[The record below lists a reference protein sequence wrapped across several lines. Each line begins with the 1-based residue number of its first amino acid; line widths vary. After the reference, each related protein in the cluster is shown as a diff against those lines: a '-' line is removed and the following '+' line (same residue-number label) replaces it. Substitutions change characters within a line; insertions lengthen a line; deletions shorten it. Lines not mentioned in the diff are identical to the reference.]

1 MAVLVLHQEVMERLL
16 LQDFDMNDFN
26 MLMLFPCN
34 VMFKEE
40 RGLITE
46 NLISISKE
54 ILLKNAETPFH
65 SKCISTVRTKSDIL
79 ELSEFSGIKQFL
91 GNLVYVY
98 CEQMKIDCSK
108 LSILDSWLN
117 LYEEGGYQD
126 LHNHH
131 DSMISGVFWLQSS
144 EEKDFVFQA
153 PWHFMQPKLP
163 NYTEYNLNNCHNV
176 EINSNVGRG
185 MVFMSHMLHRTLPT
199 KTERISLSFNVG

>member
-1 MAVLVLHQEVMERLL
+1 MSEYS
-16 LQDFDMNDFN
+16 
-26 MLMLFPCN
+26 MLTLFPCH
-34 VMFKEE
+34 VMYKESDLVTKE
-40 RGLITE
+40 LIALSKQIIIE
-46 NLISISKE
+46 NSD
-54 ILLKNAETPFH
+54 NPFY
-65 SKCISTVRTKSDIL
+65 SKCISTVKTKSDIL
-79 ELSEFSGIKQFL
+79 ELPEFKKVKEFL
-91 GNLVYVY
+91 SNLVYVY

-108 LSILDSWLN
+108 LNILDSWLN

-131 DSMISGVFWLQSS
+131 DSMISGVFWLESE
-144 EEKDFVFQA
+144 EEKDFIFQA

-199 KTERISLSFNVG
+199 KKERISLSFNVG

>member
-1 MAVLVLHQEVMERLL
+1 
-16 LQDFDMNDFN
+16 MNHYN
-26 MLMLFPCN
+26 ALTLFPCH
-34 VMFKEE
+34 VMYKEE
-40 RGLITE
+40 KSLVTKD
-46 NLISISKE
+46 LISTSKE
-54 ILLKNAETPFH
+54 IVINNADAPFH

-79 ELSEFSGIKQFL
+79 DLPEFANIKQFL

-98 CEQMKIDCSK
+98 CEQMKIDYSK
-108 LSILDSWLN
+108 LHILDSWLN

-153 PWHFMQPKLP
+153 PWHFMQPRLP
-163 NYTEYNLNNCHNV
+163 NYTENNLNNCHNV

-199 KTERISLSFNVG
+199 KQERISLSFNVG